1 MNIYVIGER
10 GQGKSTLAL
19 FLARRIQKAK
29 SAHVIPIFDPKRTY
43 NSIPHTA
50 DLDILNDWLETP
62 PADAVAYQPFT
73 HTAGDNKN
81 ADEVFDAFTEFF
93 DTLGVDYHLGLRDN
107 ASRPDLSPVVLVV
120 DEAWFLQSG
129 ASAHPRLESLV
140 RLADSKRFFL
150 IQAAHRPKDFSTRIR
165 AQLDEL
171 YIFHQ
176 WAEEDLE
183 IISQWC
189 GEEVAEA
196 VKNLPPHHV
205 VKFMASTRTWE
216 VWTHPEGW
224 YFSLEER
231 QDVNAT
237 DSDGET
243 ETGTARSSRSA

>member
-10 GQGKSTLAL
+10 GQGKSTLSL
-19 FLARRIQKAK
+19 FLARRIQVAK
-29 SAHVIPIFDPKRTY
+29 GAHVIAIFDPKRTF

-50 DLDILNDWLETP
+50 DLDEFSEWLENP
-62 PADAVAYQPFT
+62 PDDAISYQPFT
-73 HTAGDNKN
+73 QTVGDAKN
-81 ADEVFDAFTEFF
+81 ADEVFDAFTQFF

-107 ASRPDLSPVVLVV
+107 ATRPNLRPVVLIV

-176 WAEEDLE
+176 WAEEDLQ
-183 IISQWC
+183 IIAQWC
-189 GEEVAEA
+189 GETVAEA
-196 VKNLPPHHV
+196 VKDLPPHHV
-205 VKFMASTRTWE
+205 LKFMSSTRTWE
-216 VWTHPEGW
+216 VWSHPQGW
-224 YFSLEER
+224 YFDLEEK
-231 QDVNAT
+231 QNV
-237 DSDGET
+237 SDER
-243 ETGTARSSRSA
+243 GTT